1 MTSTGYGTYATRE
14 DQPTLSFERRLSHP
28 VEVVW
33 RAITESAQLEHWFP
47 CRVVVDE
54 LRPGGE
60 MTFEFEDMPLDAPST
75 MTGRVTEF
83 EPPRRFAFTWG
94 PPAHEDHVD
103 FELEPLAGEDACV
116 LRLTVLLD
124 SRDKAS
130 RDSAG
135 WHICL
140 DRLERL
146 IAGDEGPAAT
156 GATGAWRELYEEYQ
170 RRGVPAGAAIPGE

>member
-1 MTSTGYGTYATRE
+1 MSSNAYGTYTTPE
-14 DQPTLSFERRLSHP
+14 DRPTLSFERRLSHP

-33 RAITESAQLEHWFP
+33 RAITEAGQLEQWFP
-47 CRVVVDE
+47 CRVETDE
-54 LRPGGE
+54 LRDGADLTF
-60 MTFEFEDMPLDAPST
+60 TFENMPLDAPST

-83 EPPRRFAFTWG
+83 DPPRRFGFVWG
-94 PPAHEDHVD
+94 EDHLRL
-103 FELEPLAGEDACV
+103 ELEPLPGEDACV

-146 IAGDEGPAAT
+146 LGGEGGPAAV
-156 GATGAWRELYEEYQ
+156 GATGAWRELYDEYQ